1 MENEDLTFPSKLINN
16 FDFGDFISEF
26 IEHKYSQLKK
36 INNTVN
42 NTNQISK
49 WFYIQ
54 YKIVLIGQSFIGNK
68 YTSQLFNKKYP
79 NLKVYSIFK
88 LLNEYCSEY
97 KKLISEPEEESS
109 RAKSKRKNQAELNKK
124 QKEERLEELKPIIEI
139 IKPYLELEENNNQT
153 ENNNSKSNNQNNIIP
168 QDDVLLKLL
177 IYQIEKD
184 FPEKTKKELA
194 DEIKEISNKMN
205 NILDKI
211 EDIKNNFD
219 ENEKPKE
226 KEKKGSKKDKEEN
239 IIENLERE
247 LSNLK
252 EESIKG
258 FIIIDFPNNLNQ
270 CYLLENYLTGY
281 INEMERPKS
290 LKDIE
295 VKKISE
301 IIDIKY
307 QPKNEKIIKNSGID
321 FLINLSSKE
330 NDVNTLFTNIKYDPK
345 LCALVYYFN
354 EQLDDKFFYLYFSLM
369 GQIDEVFFG
378 SFFGHN
384 NKNKSYS
391 KKKDNSPKRI
401 YFAIVKYVEEESLN
415 ILLDGKQAQTLINNY
430 LLKTRNYKLDF
441 QYDPLKD
448 AENDID
454 GGDEEGEKKKNP
466 DDDFVLV
473 SGNTAKN
480 NFSYN
485 GVSFKIAKEK
495 NKVDLELEEDEDENS
510 DMPNFKKK
518 KKKKSVG
525 NDFYWNFQL
534 LDKKR
539 SVTEELQQLFAKD
552 KEVIERKKKL
562 NK

>member
-1 MENEDLTFPSKLINN
+1 MKDKKLYEN
-16 FDFGDFISEF
+16 
-26 IEHKYSQLKK
+26 
-36 INNTVN
+36 
-42 NTNQISK
+42 
-49 WFYIQ
+49 
-54 YKIVLIGQSFIGNK
+54 
-68 YTSQLFNKKYP
+68 NKK
-79 NLKVYSIFK
+79 NKI
-88 LLNEYCSEY
+88 
-97 KKLISEPEEESS
+97 
-109 RAKSKRKNQAELNKK
+109 KSKDKII
-124 QKEERLEELKPIIEI
+124 KEEDKEEVQKQN
-139 IKPYLELEENNNQT
+139 ENNNNQLISGLSQNLQCLKIQVNSHIT
-153 ENNNSKSNNQNNIIP
+153 EF
-168 QDDVLLKLL
+168 LY
-177 IYQIEKD
+177 YQRY
-184 FPEKTKKELA
+184 PKK
-194 DEIKEISNKMN
+194 N
-205 NILDKI
+205 
-211 EDIKNNFD
+211 
-219 ENEKPKE
+219 
-226 KEKKGSKKDKEEN
+226 
-239 IIENLERE
+239 
-247 LSNLK
+247 
-252 EESIKG
+252 
-258 FIIIDFPNNLNQ
+258 
-270 CYLLENYLTGY
+270 
-281 INEMERPKS
+281 
-290 LKDIE
+290 
-295 VKKISE
+295 
-301 IIDIKY
+301 
-307 QPKNEKIIKNSGID
+307 
-321 FLINLSSKE
+321 
-330 NDVNTLFTNIKYDPK
+330 NIKYDPK